1 MKTVAYIKHFCFPLV
16 RAKPGRQTHSS
27 SARIDTAR
35 TKKGMSIL
43 SAEPVLRLEGLT
55 KRFGSHVALGDV
67 TFAVERGEYVALLG
81 PSGSGKTIL
90 LRCIAGFEIP
100 DAGKIFLSGREITRA
115 NIFGRGIGFVFQN
128 FALFPHLSV
137 RDNVAFGLR
146 NGAKR
151 LPKDE
156 VRSRVQQAIAMVGL
170 TGLEERGVAQIS
182 GGQKQ
187 RVALARTL
195 VMRPKLVLLDEPLGA
210 LDANLRLRMR
220 AELRHIR
227 EQLGI
232 PFLHVTGSETEAL
245 AMGDRVIVLDQGR
258 IGQFG
263 KPGDVYNRPAT
274 PNVARFLNRYNVFEG
289 ALDGEVFASAYGRF
303 AFGVRMASAKPAYAV
318 RYDRLVAK
326 RAGSIAPAPAIRVN
340 YVASE
345 YLGAAIMHFFETN
358 DGKVVEV
365 EHHLSNG
372 PPSTFAEGEA
382 YDLTWTA
389 EDGIVFG

>member
-1 MKTVAYIKHFCFPLV
+1 
-16 RAKPGRQTHSS
+16 
-27 SARIDTAR
+27 
-35 TKKGMSIL
+35 MSIL

-55 KRFGSHVALGDV
+55 KRFGSHVALDDV
-67 TFAVERGEYVALLG
+67 TFAVERDEYVALLG
-81 PSGSGKTIL
+81 PSGSGKTTL
-90 LRCIAGFEIP
+90 LRSIAGFEIP

-115 NIFGRGIGFVFQN
+115 NIFERGIGFVFQN

-137 RDNVAFGLR
+137 KDNVAFGLR
-146 NGAKR
+146 NGAER
-151 LPKDE
+151 PSENE
-156 VRSRVQQAIAMVGL
+156 VRSRVLQVIAMVGL

-220 AELRHIR
+220 AELRQIR

-245 AMGDRVIVLDQGR
+245 AMGDRVIVLDHGR

-263 KPGDVYNRPAT
+263 KPDEVYNRPAT
-274 PNVARFLNRYNVFEG
+274 PNVARFLNRYNVFDG
-289 ALDGEVFASAYGRF
+289 ALDGEVFASSYGRF
-303 AFGVRMASAKPAYAV
+303 AFGARMPSAKSAYAV

-326 RAGSIAPAPAIRVN
+326 PTGSVSPAPAIRVN

-358 DGKVVEV
+358 DGKVLEV

-372 PPSTFAEGEA
+372 PPSTFSEGEA
-382 YDLTWTA
+382 YELTWTA

>member
-1 MKTVAYIKHFCFPLV
+1 
-16 RAKPGRQTHSS
+16 
-27 SARIDTAR
+27 
-35 TKKGMSIL
+35 MSIL

-55 KRFGSHVALGDV
+55 KRFGSHEALGDV
-67 TFAVERGEYVALLG
+67 TFAVEPGEYVALLG
-81 PSGSGKTIL
+81 PSGSGKTTL
-90 LRCIAGFEIP
+90 LRSIAGFETP

-115 NIFGRGIGFVFQN
+115 NIYERGIGFVFQN

-137 RDNVAFGLR
+137 KDNVAFGLR

-151 LPKDE
+151 LPEDE
-156 VRSRVQQAIAMVGL
+156 VRSRVLQTIAMVGL

-195 VMRPKLVLLDEPLGA
+195 IMQPKLVLLDEPLGA

-263 KPGDVYNRPAT
+263 KPDEVYNRPAT
-274 PNVARFLNRYNVFEG
+274 PNVARFLNRYNVFDG

-303 AFGVRMASAKPAYAV
+303 AFGIRMASTESAYAV
-318 RYDRLVAK
+318 RYDRLVA
-326 RAGSIAPAPAIRVN
+326 RQAGSVSPAIRVS
-340 YVASE
+340 YIASE

-372 PPSTFAEGEA
+372 PPSTFSEGEA

>member
-1 MKTVAYIKHFCFPLV
+1 
-16 RAKPGRQTHSS
+16 
-27 SARIDTAR
+27 
-35 TKKGMSIL
+35 L
-43 SAEPVLRLEGLT
+43 SEEPILRLEGLT
-55 KRFGSHVALGDV
+55 KRFGSHVALGEV
-67 TFAVERGEYVALLG
+67 AFAIARGEYVALLG
-81 PSGSGKTIL
+81 PSGAGKTTL
-90 LRCIAGFEIP
+90 LRSIAGFEPP
-100 DAGKIFLSGREITRA
+100 DAGKIFLSGRDITRA
-115 NIFGRGIGFVFQN
+115 PVHERGIGFVFQN

-137 RDNVAFGLR
+137 MDNVAFGLR
-146 NGAKR
+146 NGVNP
-151 LPKDE
+151 LPE
-156 VRSRVQQAIAMVGL
+156 GEARSRALEAIELVGL
-170 TGLEERGVAQIS
+170 RGLEDRGIGQIS

-195 VMRPKLVLLDEPLGA
+195 VIRPKLVLLDEPLGA

-220 AELRHIR
+220 AELRRIR

-263 KPGDVYNRPAT
+263 TPDEVYNRPAT
-274 PNVARFLNRYNVFEG
+274 ANVARFLNRYNVIDG
-289 ALDGEVFASAYGRF
+289 ALDGESFASAYGRF
-303 AFGVRMASAKPAYAV
+303 AYGVRVASPKPAYAI

-326 RAGSIAPAPAIRVN
+326 RNGSVSQAPALRVN

-345 YLGAAIMHFFETN
+345 YLGAAIVHFFETG

-372 PPSTFAEGEA
+372 PPAAFVVGEA
-382 YDLTWTA
+382 YDLTWKPD
-389 EDGIVFG
+389 DGIVFG

>member
-1 MKTVAYIKHFCFPLV
+1 LHTLSIFALLGSTSSHCSKL
-16 RAKPGRQTHSS
+16 GRQNHP
-27 SARIDTAR
+27 SAAAIDTAR
-35 TKKGMSIL
+35 TKRGTSIL
-43 SAEPVLRLEGLT
+43 SEEPILRLEGLT
-55 KRFGSHVALGDV
+55 KRFGSHVALSDV
-67 TFAVERGEYVALLG
+67 TFAVGRGEYVALLG
-81 PSGSGKTIL
+81 PSGSGKTTL
-90 LRCIAGFEIP
+90 LRSIAGFEIP
-100 DAGKIFLSGREITRA
+100 DAGKIILSGREITRA
-115 NIFGRGIGFVFQN
+115 NVYERGIGFVFQN

-137 RDNVAFGLR
+137 KDNIAFGLR
-146 NGAKR
+146 NGARR
-151 LPKDE
+151 LSEDE
-156 VRSRVQQAIAMVGL
+156 VLSRVLQAIAMVGL

-187 RVALARTL
+187 RVAL
-195 VMRPKLVLLDEPLGA
+195 EPLGA

-220 AELRHIR
+220 AELRQIR

-263 KPGDVYNRPAT
+263 KPDEVYNRPAT
-274 PNVARFLNRYNVFEG
+274 PNVARFLNRYNVFDG

-303 AFGVRMASAKPAYAV
+303 AFGIRMASTESAYAV
-318 RYDRLVAK
+318 RYDRLVA
-326 RAGSIAPAPAIRVN
+326 RQAGSVSPAIRVS
-340 YVASE
+340 YIASE

-372 PPSTFAEGEA
+372 PPSTFSEGEA

>member
-1 MKTVAYIKHFCFPLV
+1 VK
-16 RAKPGRQTHSS
+16 
-27 SARIDTAR
+27 
-35 TKKGMSIL
+35 
-43 SAEPVLRLEGLT
+43 
-55 KRFGSHVALGDV
+55 
-67 TFAVERGEYVALLG
+67 
-81 PSGSGKTIL
+81 
-90 LRCIAGFEIP
+90 
-100 DAGKIFLSGREITRA
+100 
-115 NIFGRGIGFVFQN
+115 
-128 FALFPHLSV
+128 
-137 RDNVAFGLR
+137 DNVAFGLR
-146 NGAKR
+146 NGAER
-151 LPKDE
+151 PSENE
-156 VRSRVQQAIAMVGL
+156 VLSRVLQVIAMVGL
-170 TGLEERGVAQIS
+170 TGFEERGVAQIS

-245 AMGDRVIVLDQGR
+245 AMGDRLIVLGQGR

-263 KPGDVYNRPAT
+263 KPDEVYNRPAT
-274 PNVARFLNRYNVFEG
+274 PNVARFLNRYNVFDG
-289 ALDGEVFASAYGRF
+289 AIDGEVFASAYGRF
-303 AFGVRMASAKPAYAV
+303 AFGVRMASAKSAYAV

-326 RAGSIAPAPAIRVN
+326 LAGSVSGPAIRVN

-358 DGKVVEV
+358 DGKVLEV

-372 PPSTFAEGEA
+372 PPSTFSEGVA

-389 EDGIVFG
+389 KDGIVFG